1 VSESDPAAMGAASIL
16 DAPATEATRDDLAQ
30 PGRARGFLLDSRVVG
45 LLAVTAVVVLLLL
58 TRGVHD
64 VAQATVAGLVTGA
77 YFALGATGLSI
88 VYGTLRL
95 PNFAHGD
102 LLTFGVYIAF
112 WASTAGLPFLV
123 AAAAGLAI
131 TAVLTVAT
139 ELVLWRPMRARRASL
154 FQLILITI
162 GLSFLIRN
170 SIQFIWGGQP
180 QSLPVD
186 VIQSVTF
193 LGLYIG
199 RTELIATIVG
209 FTAIV
214 LVALMLRFTSLGK
227 QMRAL
232 ADNQDL
238 AEATGIDTDRII
250 IITWIFA
257 GILAALAG
265 ILYGASIGQLTPTIG
280 SLLLLSLFGAAVL
293 GGIGNAYGALLGG
306 IVLGLGQEWA
316 VLYVDP
322 RWKIAVGFVVLIV
335 TLIVRPQG
343 IFGAERGI

>member
-1 VSESDPAAMGAASIL
+1 MSESDPAAIGAVTVLGASAGDPAEGDL
-16 DAPATEATRDDLAQ
+16 DQ
-30 PGRARGFLLDSRVVG
+30 PGRGSRLLRDSRMAG
-45 LLAVTAVVVLLLL
+45 LTTVAAVVVLLLL

-102 LLTFGVYIAF
+102 LLTFGVYMAF
-112 WASTAGLPFLV
+112 WMSSAGLPFL
-123 AAAAGLAI
+123 AAAAVGLVF
-131 TAVLTVAT
+131 TAVLTVAI
-139 ELVLWRPMRARRASL
+139 EFVLWRPMRARRASL

-170 SIQFIWGGQP
+170 GIQFIWGGQP
-180 QSLPVD
+180 QTLPVD
-186 VIQSVTF
+186 VIRSVTF

-199 RTELIATIVG
+199 RTELIATIIG

-232 ADNQDL
+232 ADNQEL

-280 SLLLLSLFGAAVL
+280 SLLLLPLFGAAVL

-306 IVLGLGQEWA
+306 VILGLGQEWA

-335 TLIVRPQG
+335 TLIIRPQG
-343 IFGAERGI
+343 IFGVERGI